1 MKFVRFIMKNAALA
15 SVPNHIEH
23 FSKFSPSP
31 LSMKQF
37 LDFGS
42 TNACEKTS
50 FVFLRQELPV
60 RLSNIMKE
68 INLLPDRLL
77 TTPSVQMVHSWYVQS
92 LIEILEFLEK
102 SPEDHRVLE
111 KFVEALVNIRNR
123 HNDVVP
129 TMAQGVI
136 EYKEVFGQDPL
147 TNQNIQY
154 FLDRFYMSRISIR
167 MLINQHTLIFDGTTN
182 PVHPNTIGCIDPHCK
197 VADVVKD
204 AFESA
209 KMLCDQYYLSSPD
222 LVLQELNINI
232 SNEPISIV
240 YVPSHLYHI
249 LFELFKNAMRATI
262 ENHNESASLPPIE
275 VMLAIGGEDLTIKMS
290 DRGGGVPFRKLE
302 NLYSYMYSTAP
313 TPQLGQQRAPLAGFG
328 YGLPISRLY
337 AKYFQGDLQLYSM
350 EGYGTDA
357 VIHLKALSTDSV
369 ERLPVYNKTAL
380 RNYKMSLEAD
390 DWCVPS
396 KEPLDLAVFRL
407 GK

>member
-15 SVPNHIEH
+15 SVPKHIEH

-77 TTPSVQMVHSWYVQS
+77 TTPSVQMVHSWYAQS
-92 LIEILEFLEK
+92 LMEILEFLDK
-102 SPEDHRVLE
+102 SPTDHKVLE
-111 KFVEALVNIRNR
+111 DFVETLVNIRNR

-136 EYKEVFGQDPL
+136 EYKEAFGQD
-147 TNQNIQY
+147 NQNIQY
-154 FLDRFYMSRISIR
+154 FLDRFFTSRISIR
-167 MLINQHTLIFDGTTN
+167 MLINQHTLIFDGATN
-182 PVHPNTIGCIDPHCK
+182 PVHPNTIGSIDPHCK
-197 VADVVKD
+197 VSDVVKD
-204 AFESA
+204 AYESA

-222 LVLQELNINI
+222 LVLREHNSNNINQL
-232 SNEPISIV
+232 ISIV
-240 YVPSHLYHI
+240 YVPSHLYHM

-262 ENHNESASLPPIE
+262 ENHSEGTSLPPIE
-275 VMLAIGGEDLTIKMS
+275 VMVAIGGEDLSIKMS
-290 DRGGGVPFRKLE
+290 DRGGGVPFRKME
-302 NLYSYMYSTAP
+302 NLFSYMYSTAP
-313 TPQLGQQRAPLAGFG
+313 TPQIGQQRTPLAGFG
-328 YGLPISRLY
+328 YGLPITRLY
-337 AKYFQGDLQLYSM
+337 ARYFQGDLQLYSM
-350 EGYGTDA
+350 ETYGTDA

-380 RNYKMSLEAD
+380 RNYKVSQEAD

-407 GK
+407 AK